1 MDEILEF
8 LLRHCSFLYKDL
20 GCRFVDSQC
29 SKSFGGDALL
39 ILASDKV
46 RFRFV
51 RDRGQLF
58 ADFQGPTAG
67 TDDEWFSIDI
77 VRKHLTGES
86 EYHSEMNPENIAFL
100 KERFS
105 EIEGLFQPSSLTAT
119 RKQLHKLEAER
130 AKRLFG

>member
-8 LLRHCSFLYKDL
+8 LLRHCSFLYKDK
-20 GCRFVDSQC
+20 GCRFVDSRS
-29 SKSFGGDALL
+29 SKSFGGDAFL

-58 ADFQGPTAG
+58 ADFQEPTSSA
-67 TDDEWFSIDI
+67 DDEWFSIDI
-77 VRKHLTGES
+77 VRKQLTS
-86 EYHSEMNPENIAFL
+86 EPDYYSEMNPENAAFL
-100 KERFS
+100 KKHFS
-105 EIEGLFQPSSLTAT
+105 EIEKLFESSSLAVT

-130 AKRLFG
+130 AKKFFG

>member
-20 GCRFVDSQC
+20 GFRFVDSQC
-29 SKSFGGDALL
+29 SKSFGGDAFL

-58 ADFQGPTAG
+58 ADFQEPTSGAKA
-67 TDDEWFSIDI
+67 EWFSIDI

-86 EYHSEMNPENIAFL
+86 DYKAEMNP
-100 KERFS
+100 KM
-105 EIEGLFQPSSLTAT
+105 
-119 RKQLHKLEAER
+119 LHS
-130 AKRLFG
+130 